1 MEGVWIFHGANGRFA
16 SGAFTEPA
24 RAEEWIRKNQLTGV
38 LTFYPLNMGVYEWA
52 VENRLFS
59 PKKEEHYTPE
69 FIGKFSA
76 ASQDHFHY
84 ENGEKA

>member
-16 SGAFTEPA
+16 SGVFTEPA
-24 RAEEWIRKNQLTGV
+24 KAEEWIHKNQLTGI
-38 LTFYPLNMGVYEWA
+38 LTFYPLNTGVYEWA
-52 VENRLFS
+52 VENRFFS